1 MDTITAAIVTAVA
14 NYTVKDCYKA
24 LKNALKRRFGEQSDL
39 IITVDALEKKPNSEG
54 YKVVLKEEVENNK
67 VNDDPELVKLAQN
80 LLAQIKEQP
89 GGQQSINQAISN
101 VKYAATS
108 GTGTAS
114 IGSIT
119 EQEESKNN

>member
-1 MDTITAAIVTAVA
+1 MDTITTAIVTAVA
-14 NYTVKDCYKA
+14 NHTVKDCYKA
-24 LKNALKRRFGEQSDL
+24 LKNALMRRFGEQSDL
-39 IITVDALEKKPNSEG
+39 IITVNALENKPNSEG

-67 VNDDPELVKLAQN
+67 VNNDPELVKLAQD

-89 GGQQSINQAISN
+89 GGQESINQAISN